1 MANSYFEAH
10 IFPTSASALSLTFF
24 VPLWTISLS
33 GGASAREASDARG
46 KSSENLVQCPLL

>member
-46 KSSENLVQCPLL
+46 KSSENLAQCPLL